1 MKKIIAFLL
10 LVSLLAAPAAFAEP
24 QPSNASEPKNEAI
37 AQQSSLASGALPKEY
52 AFGPASTYALD
63 QDTTAEFV
71 RRVLA
76 AWDAFSSEIDVSDL
90 GLSVAEGT
98 DLYWATRNTF
108 PRYFDVK
115 GEIGY
120 SYNSEKNTLVK
131 ITPKYACSKE
141 EHEMRLATYEAEL
154 ARVLNDALPANAQQ
168 EMTTVEIALALHDFI
183 ALHAKY
189 CHAALEDAESN
200 PDAENYPDAWNAYGL
215 IVNKTA
221 VCEGYALAYAD
232 LLRECGI
239 YSQYATSKTAAH
251 AWNAVEVEDGVFYYV
266 DVTGDD
272 PSMQSLDGDQD
283 VAGYARHTYFMLTA
297 EELLALDSKRADTV
311 CAAEIASAPHPNGAL
326 WKDANAMFY
335 YDGAWLRI
343 EDATRYEGIFGS
355 LTPYGAKFVR
365 ATLDDPAG
373 ETIYSA
379 EYFSDTFRGMP
390 ARLGNTLYY
399 GVIPQGGAEA
409 GEIRAFNLE
418 DGSERVV
425 LTLSPGHCAEEL
437 EEKGGKIFYL
447 DVWYDG
453 GEQYVATCLRP
464 AGDLNGDGATD
475 LLDALA
481 LARHLAGQRSISAE
495 DFAAAGVQAPNS
507 VADVLNMLIA
517 QKAA

>member
-10 LVSLLAAPAAFAEP
+10 LLSLLAAPAAFAEP

-90 GLSVAEGT
+90 GLSVAEGI

-115 GEIGY
+115 GEIQY
-120 SYNSEKNTLVK
+120 SDNSEKNTIL
-131 ITPKYACSKE
+131 TLYPKYACSKE
-141 EHEMRLATYEAEL
+141 EHAARLATYEAEL

-168 EMTTVEIALALHDFI
+168 EMTTVEIALALHDYI

-189 CHAALEDAESN
+189 CHAALEDAEN
-200 PDAENYPDAWNAYGL
+200 NPDAWNAYGL

-239 YSQYATSKTAAH
+239 YSQYATSETAAH

-266 DVTGDD
+266 DVTWDD
-272 PSMQSLDGDQD
+272 PSMESRDGDQD
-283 VAGYARHTYFMLTA
+283 VSGFVRHTYFMLTR
-297 EELLALDSKRADTV
+297 EELLALDQKRADMV
-311 CAAEIASAPHPNGAL
+311 CAAQIASTPHPNQAL
-326 WKDANAMFY
+326 WEDANAMFY
-335 YDGAWLRI
+335 YDGAWLRT
-343 EDATRYEGIFGS
+343 EDAARYTNGFGS
-355 LTPYGAKFVR
+355 FTPYGAKFVR
-365 ATLDDPAG
+365 ATLADPAG
-373 ETIYSA
+373 EIIYFTGS
-379 EYFSDTFRGMP
+379 YPLRGMP

-495 DFAAAGVQAPNS
+495 DFAAAGVQAPDS

>member
-10 LVSLLAAPAAFAEP
+10 LLSLLAAPAAFAEP

-90 GLSVAEGT
+90 GLSVAEGI

-115 GEIGY
+115 GEIQY
-120 SYNSEKNTLVK
+120 SDNSEKNTIL
-131 ITPKYACSKE
+131 TLYPKYACSKE
-141 EHEMRLATYEAEL
+141 EHAARLATYEAEL

-189 CHAALEDAESN
+189 CHAALA
-200 PDAENYPDAWNAYGL
+200 DAENNPDAWNAYGL

-297 EELLALDSKRADTV
+297 EELLALDPNRADTV

-343 EDATRYEGIFGS
+343 EDATPYGGIFGS

-373 ETIYSA
+373 EIIYSA
-379 EYFSDTFRGMP
+379 EYVSDTFRGMP

>member
-10 LVSLLAAPAAFAEP
+10 LLAFLAAPAAFAEP
-24 QPSNASEPKNEAI
+24 QPSDTSEPANEAI
-37 AQQSSLASGALPKEY
+37 AQQSSLASGALPREY
-52 AFGPASTYALD
+52 AFGAASAYALEQG
-63 QDTTAEFV
+63 QDATAEFV
-71 RRVLA
+71 QRVLA
-76 AWDAFSSEIDVSDL
+76 AWDAFASEIDVSDL
-90 GLSVAEGT
+90 ALSVEEGAE
-98 DLYWATRNTF
+98 LYLATRNTF

-115 GEIGY
+115 GKIRY
-120 SYNSEKNTLVK
+120 SYDPAKNTIIALY
-131 ITPKYACSKE
+131 PEYACSKE
-141 EHEMRLATYEAEL
+141 EHAARLATYEAEL
-154 ARVLNDALPANAQQ
+154 ARVLNDALPGNALQ
-168 EMTTVEIALALHDFI
+168 EMTPVEIALALHDSL

-189 CHAALEDAESN
+189 CHAALT
-200 PDAENYPDAWNAYGL
+200 DAENNPDAWNAYGL

-239 YSQYATSKTAAH
+239 YSQYATSETAAH

-266 DVTGDD
+266 DVTWDD
-272 PSMQSLDGDQD
+272 PSMESRDGDQD
-283 VAGYARHTYFMLTA
+283 VSGFVRHTYFMLTR
-297 EELLALDSKRADTV
+297 EELLALDQKRADTV

-343 EDATRYEGIFGS
+343 EDATPYGGIFGS

-365 ATLDDPAG
+365 ATLADPAG
-373 ETIYSA
+373 EIIYFTGS
-379 EYFSDTFRGMP
+379 YPLRGMP

-453 GEQYVATCLRP
+453 GEQYVSTCLRP
-464 AGDLNGDGATD
+464 AGDLNGDGAAD

>member
-10 LVSLLAAPAAFAEP
+10 LLSLLAAPAAFAEP

-71 RRVLA
+71 QRVLA
-76 AWDAFSSEIDVSDL
+76 AWDAFASEIDVSDL
-90 GLSVAEGT
+90 ALSVEEGAE
-98 DLYWATRNTF
+98 LYLATRNTF

-115 GEIGY
+115 GKIRY
-120 SYNSEKNTLVK
+120 SYDPAKNTIIALY
-131 ITPKYACSKE
+131 PEYACSKE
-141 EHEMRLATYEAEL
+141 EHAARLATYEAEL
-154 ARVLNDALPANAQQ
+154 ARVLNDALPGNALQ
-168 EMTTVEIALALHDFI
+168 EMTPVEIALALHDSL

-189 CHAALEDAESN
+189 CHAALT
-200 PDAENYPDAWNAYGL
+200 DAENNPDAWNAYGL

-221 VCEGYALAYAD
+221 VCEGYALTYAD

-239 YSQYATSKTAAH
+239 YSQYATSETAAH

-266 DVTGDD
+266 DVTWDD
-272 PSMQSLDGDQD
+272 PSMESRDGDQD
-283 VAGYARHTYFMLTA
+283 VSGFVRHTYFMLTR
-297 EELLALDSKRADTV
+297 EELLALDQKRADMV
-311 CAAEIASAPHPNGAL
+311 CAAQIASTPHPNQAL
-326 WKDANAMFY
+326 WEDANAMFY
-335 YDGAWLRI
+335 YDGAWLRT
-343 EDATRYEGIFGS
+343 EDAARYTNGFGS
-355 LTPYGAKFVR
+355 FTPYGVAFVR
-365 ATLDDPAG
+365 AALDNPAA
-373 ETIYSA
+373 ETIYPA
-379 EYFSDTFRGMP
+379 GNYPLRGMP

>member
-1 MKKIIAFLL
+1 MKIIISFLL

-24 QPSNASEPKNEAI
+24 QPSDASEPANEAI

-98 DLYWATRNTF
+98 DLYWAARNTF

-120 SYNSEKNTLVK
+120 SYNSAKNTLVK

-141 EHEMRLATYEAEL
+141 EHEVRLATYEAEM

-168 EMTTVEIALALHDFI
+168 EMTTVEIALALHDYI

-200 PDAENYPDAWNAYGL
+200 PGAENYPDAWNAYGL

-239 YSQYATSKTAAH
+239 YSQYATSETAAH

-266 DVTGDD
+266 DVTWDD
-272 PSMQSLDGDQD
+272 PSMESRDGDQD
-283 VAGYARHTYFMLTA
+283 VSGFVRHTYFMLTR
-297 EELLALDSKRADTV
+297 EELLALDQKRADMV
-311 CAAEIASAPHPNGAL
+311 CAAQIASTPHPNQAL
-326 WKDANAMFY
+326 WEDANAMFY
-335 YDGAWLRI
+335 YDGAWLRT
-343 EDATRYEGIFGS
+343 EDAARYTNGFGS
-355 LTPYGAKFVR
+355 FTPYGAKFVR
-365 ATLDDPAG
+365 ATLADPAG
-373 ETIYSA
+373 EIIYFTGS
-379 EYFSDTFRGMP
+379 YPLRGMP

-418 DGSERVV
+418 DGTERVV

-453 GEQYVATCLRP
+453 GEQYVSTWLRP
-464 AGDLNGDGATD
+464 AGDLNGDGAAD

-495 DFAAAGVQAPNS
+495 DFAAAGVQAPDS

>member
-10 LVSLLAAPAAFAEP
+10 LLSLLAAPAAFAEP

-71 RRVLA
+71 QRVLA
-76 AWDAFSSEIDVSDL
+76 AWDAFASEIDVSDL
-90 GLSVAEGT
+90 ALSVEEGAE
-98 DLYWATRNTF
+98 LYLATRNTF

-115 GEIGY
+115 GKIRY
-120 SYNSEKNTLVK
+120 SYDPAKNTIIALY
-131 ITPKYACSKE
+131 PEYACSKE
-141 EHEMRLATYEAEL
+141 EHAARLATYEAEL
-154 ARVLNDALPANAQQ
+154 ARVLNDALPGNALQ
-168 EMTTVEIALALHDFI
+168 EMTPVEIALALHDSL

-189 CHAALEDAESN
+189 CHAALEDAEN
-200 PDAENYPDAWNAYGL
+200 NPDAWNAYGL

-266 DVTGDD
+266 DVTWDD

-343 EDATRYEGIFGS
+343 EDIARYTNGFGS

-365 ATLDDPAG
+365 ATLADPAG
-373 ETIYSA
+373 EIIYFTGS
-379 EYFSDTFRGMP
+379 YPLRGMP

-453 GEQYVATCLRP
+453 GEQYVSTCLRP
-464 AGDLNGDGATD
+464 AGDLNGDGAAD